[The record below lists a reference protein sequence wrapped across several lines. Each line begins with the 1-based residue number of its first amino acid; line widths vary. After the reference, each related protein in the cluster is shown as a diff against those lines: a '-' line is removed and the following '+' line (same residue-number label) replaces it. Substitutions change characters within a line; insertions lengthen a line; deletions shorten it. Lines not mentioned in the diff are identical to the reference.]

1 MISSAGGDAAPLP
14 GGSIRAYVGLGANL
28 GEPVPAMLG
37 ALKGMQALA
46 GVRLRAVSPLYLT
59 APVDSCGP
67 DYRNAVAELATS
79 LSAHGLLLQLQRL
92 ELLAGRE
99 RPYRNAPRTLDLDL
113 LLYGDARIAM
123 PDLLVPHPRMWERAF
138 VLAPLAELRP
148 ELVPAGRLAA
158 VAGQGVQR
166 VSDPLWDGALARLL
180 A

>member
-1 MISSAGGDAAPLP
+1 MTLLANGDVVPPPGSS
-14 GGSIRAYVGLGANL
+14 ICAYIGLGANL
-28 GEPVPAMLG
+28 GEPVAAMLG
-37 ALKGMQALA
+37 ALRALQAIP
-46 GVRLRAVSPLYLT
+46 GVRVQRVSSLYIT
-59 APVDSCGP
+59 APVDSSGP

-79 LSAHGLLLQLQRL
+79 LSAHTLLLQLQQL
-92 ELLAGRE
+92 ELQAGRE

-148 ELVPAGRLAA
+148 DLVVAECLAD

-166 VSDPLWDGALARLL
+166 VSDCIWGDEAEKLRL
-180 A
+180 